1 MRTRYF
7 LSYEDDTLNGLY
19 SHRGSELI
27 NRPAMT
33 LKLVSK
39 KQQQQNGKVAASVR
53 LGKGLLK
60 KLRSMGI
67 H

>member
-1 MRTRYF
+1 MRPRYF
-7 LSYEDDTLNGLY
+7 IHMFDDTLNGLY
-19 SHRGSELI
+19 SHRSSELI

-53 LGKGLLK
+53 LGKGLLS
-60 KLRSMGI
+60 KLGSMGI